1 MNLRKC
7 FALSILAL
15 GLGVVSVKSPTVGA
29 AEGAPQD
36 AENVYQ
42 ATDDVMPASGFF
54 VWSGNFVKGLRART
68 NTAPSQIGSPGAW
81 ISISNAIIPI
91 TIPAGTADTLD
102 VSFSAECTKVLGGRA
117 RIRVIDTV
125 SGVTSS
131 LEPNDGD
138 VTFCSSA
145 STATYTVGWLT
156 RARGGTHNLQ
166 VQIMNTTGVVVI
178 DDWKFR
184 IVAYD

>member
-7 FALSILAL
+7 FALSMLAL
-15 GLGVVSVKSPTVGA
+15 GLSVVSVTSPNVGA
-29 AEGAPQD
+29 QGAQQD

-42 ATDDVMPASGFF
+42 ATEDQVMPASGFF
-54 VWSGNFVKGLRART
+54 VWSGNLVKGLRART
-68 NTAPSQIGSPGAW
+68 NTAPSQIGSSGDWVTIP
-81 ISISNAIIPI
+81 NAIIPI

-145 STATYTVGWLT
+145 SAATYTAGWLT

-166 VQIMNTTGVVVI
+166 VQIMNTTGLVVI